1 MTIPVQH
8 GEDPDVS
15 ASTAVL
21 KAEGRLFAREPGAL
35 FWVLA
40 FPSLLLVGFGLIPRY
55 REVDPSLGG
64 HRIIDLYVPSVVLVA
79 LITASLLSMPAALT
93 GYRERGILRR
103 MRTTPVPPS
112 ALLLAQTVLN
122 AAAAVVGAVLAVA
135 VGRIVWDV
143 ALPRH
148 LPAYVTTLLLATVS
162 GLALGAVIT
171 AVART
176 VKAAQVIGL
185 TVFFPAMFAAGIYVP
200 LRALP
205 DAVRQ
210 AVELVPFGAAAQ
222 ALNQAAGGTWPS
234 WTHLAALSVW
244 TVVLSTVAARWFR
257 WE

>member
-1 MTIPVQH
+1 M
-8 GEDPDVS
+8 S
-15 ASTAVL
+15 ASIAVL
-21 KAEGRLFAREPGAL
+21 KAEGRLFAREPGSL

-40 FPSLLLVGFGLIPRY
+40 FPSLLLLGFGLIPRY
-55 REVDPSLGG
+55 READPDLGG
-64 HRIIDLYVPSVVLVA
+64 NRIIDGYVPSVVLVA

-112 ALLLAQTVLN
+112 ALLIAQTVLN
-122 AAAAVVGAVLAVA
+122 AAAAVAGAVLAVA

-148 LPAYVTTLLLATVS
+148 VPAYVVTLLLATLA

-176 VKAAQVIGL
+176 VKAAQAIGL
-185 TVFFPAMFAAGIYVP
+185 AVFFPAMFAAGIYVP
-200 LRALP
+200 VRVLP
-205 DAVRQ
+205 EAARRV
-210 AVELVPFGAAAQ
+210 VELVPFGAAAQ
-222 ALNQAAGGTWPS
+222 ALNQAADGAWPS
-234 WTHLAALSVW
+234 WTHLGVLGVW
-244 TVVLSTVAARWFR
+244 TVVLMTVAARWFR